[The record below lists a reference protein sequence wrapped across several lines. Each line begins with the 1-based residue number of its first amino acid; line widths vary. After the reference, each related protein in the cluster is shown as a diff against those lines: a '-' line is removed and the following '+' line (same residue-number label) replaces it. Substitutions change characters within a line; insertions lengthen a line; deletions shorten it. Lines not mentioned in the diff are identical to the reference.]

1 LGLFERVNAP
11 ALSAQDDEY
20 DVDPAQLSTITLIT
34 LSILG
39 ILAYIFFLS
48 SSQII
53 LIIPEMTDTH
63 VSNLGRPILEW
74 FGYEGADWKSKI
86 RICSRIKIDSKNLA
100 YKNTKIYKN
109 ETD

>member
-1 LGLFERVNAP
+1 
-11 ALSAQDDEY
+11 
-20 DVDPAQLSTITLIT
+20 
-34 LSILG
+34 
-39 ILAYIFFLS
+39 
-48 SSQII
+48 
-53 LIIPEMTDTH
+53 MTDTH